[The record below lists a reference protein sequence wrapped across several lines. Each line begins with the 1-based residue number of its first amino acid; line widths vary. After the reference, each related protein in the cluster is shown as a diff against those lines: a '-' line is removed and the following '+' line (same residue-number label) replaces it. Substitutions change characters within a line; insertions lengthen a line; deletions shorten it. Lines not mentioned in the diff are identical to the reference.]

1 MKSGDQGRA
10 LLQDFPHLGLKFGH
24 IISRVKVSDPLNVLR
39 IKDLL

>member
-1 MKSGDQGRA
+1 
-10 LLQDFPHLGLKFGH
+10 LKFGH